1 MRRKDLGGIS
11 GLKLFLISCPILTLA
26 FAYSSAAQSVPY
38 ERAFPQ
44 SRIIVEKRI
53 KELQSSAGRLPVLD
67 GFTVAGDLP
76 LSRFQRGYYQ
86 CETQVISTPSGGSL
100 VRVNATITAW
110 YTDPVAGKSGYQVLP
125 SNGRLENDFLD
136 RLQQA
141 LGNGASPVS
150 AAGAATATKIT
161 PMPPPR
167 NTAAATEP
175 KISAPAPG
183 ERTPI
188 VKSRSANAPAGSPFH
203 LGDPLDP
210 GHLASLATQKAM
222 IDKHTEEQQK
232 EASALE
238 EILHHQARP
247 ANLAAVAKAR
257 TPVLASPSQDAQVLF
272 LAAAE
277 DEFEILDSNPNW
289 VHVRISGLS
298 RGWIRRSSVEM
309 PKAESDSQ
317 PAENHDEPAENHN
330 EKNTRRPPAAG
341 DQQSFQVQSEQ
352 VASFP
357 GEWAPLRGKTVSI
370 ISVQKGEGAADTGAA
385 AKLAFAKSL
394 FDKTYAEVAKGLTTV
409 DGVVVI
415 FDSADGGMT
424 AVTVPVLRQWKA
436 GTLSEEAFWRRC
448 FFDPPEAFDPV
459 AHPESA
465 PTPGPGR

>member
-1 MRRKDLGGIS
+1 MRRKNFGGIS
-11 GLKLFLISCPILTLA
+11 ALELFLIFCGILALG
-26 FAYSSAAQSVPY
+26 FAPSSAAQGIPY

-44 SRIIVEKRI
+44 SGTIVGKRI

-67 GFTVAGDLP
+67 GFTVPGDRP

-110 YTDPVAGKSGYQVLP
+110 YTDPVTGKSGYQVLP

-150 AAGAATATKIT
+150 ADAGTAMKTS
-161 PMPPPR
+161 MPPPR
-167 NTAAATEP
+167 NKATTPEP
-175 KISAPAPG
+175 RISAPAPG
-183 ERTPI
+183 APAPI
-188 VKSRSANAPAGSPFH
+188 VKSGSASAPAGSPFH

-222 IDKHTEEQQK
+222 VDKHTEEQQK
-232 EASALE
+232 EANALE
-238 EILHHQARP
+238 EILHNQVRP
-247 ANLAAVAKAR
+247 GNLAAVAKPK

-309 PKAESDSQ
+309 PQLASAAQ
-317 PAENHDEPAENHN
+317 PVENHHEPVENHN
-330 EKNTRRPPAAG
+330 EKATRNRPAAS
-341 DQQSFQVQSEQ
+341 DQHSFHVQSEEI
-352 VASFP
+352 ASFP
-357 GEWAPLRGKTVSI
+357 GDWAPLRGKTVSI
-370 ISVQKGEGAADTGAA
+370 ISVQKGEGADSGPA
-385 AKLAFAKSL
+385 AKLAFTKSL
-394 FDKTYAEVAKGLTTV
+394 FDKTYAEVAKGSTSV
-409 DGVVVI
+409 DGVVII

-424 AVTVPVLRQWKA
+424 AATVPVLRQWKA

-448 FFDPPEAFDPV
+448 FFDPPEAFDP
-459 AHPESA
+459 A
-465 PTPGPGR
+465 PQP

>member
-1 MRRKDLGGIS
+1 MRRTNLRGIS
-11 GLKLFLISCPILTLA
+11 ALKLFLIYCQILTLA
-26 FAYSSAAQSVPY
+26 FAQSSAAQSVPY

-44 SRIIVEKRI
+44 SRTIVEKRI

-67 GFTVAGDLP
+67 GFTVPGDQP

-110 YTDPVAGKSGYQVLP
+110 YTDPVAEKSGYQVLP

-141 LGNGASPVS
+141 LGNGASTVS
-150 AAGAATATKIT
+150 ADARTK
-161 PMPPPR
+161 PSSMPPPG
-167 NTAAATEP
+167 NKATTPEP
-175 KISAPAPG
+175 TLSAPTPG
-183 ERTPI
+183 ERSPI
-188 VKSRSANAPAGSPFH
+188 LKSRTAGAPAGSPFH

-210 GHLASLATQKAM
+210 GQMASLATQKAM

-247 ANLAAVAKAR
+247 GNLAAVAKAR

-272 LAAAE
+272 LAAVE

-298 RGWIRRSSVEM
+298 RGWIRRSNVEM
-309 PKAESDSQ
+309 PKSDSDPQ
-317 PAENHDEPAENHN
+317 PVENHHEPVESHN
-330 EKNTRRPPAAG
+330 EKETRNPPTPG
-341 DQQSFQVQSEQ
+341 DQQSFHVQSEQ

-357 GEWAPLRGKTVSI
+357 GEWVPLRGKTVSI
-370 ISVQKGEGAADTGAA
+370 ISVQQGDGAADTGPA

-394 FDKTYAEVAKGLTTV
+394 FDKTYAEVAKGVTSV

-448 FFDPPEAFDPV
+448 FFDPPEAFDPL
-459 AHPESA
+459 AHPESSPA
-465 PTPGPGR
+465 PGPGR

>member
-11 GLKLFLISCPILTLA
+11 ALKLFLISCPILTLA
-26 FAYSSAAQSVPY
+26 FAHSSAAQSVPY

-44 SRIIVEKRI
+44 SRTIVEKRI

-67 GFTVAGDLP
+67 GFTVAGRSPIESFPARLLSMRNPGDLDAVGWFAGASERNHYRLVHRSGGGEIR
-76 LSRFQRGYYQ
+76 LSGPAFQR
-86 CETQVISTPSGGSL
+86 PSGKRLPGSF
-100 VRVNATITAW
+100 AAS
-110 YTDPVAGKSGYQVLP
+110 AGQRSF
-125 SNGRLENDFLD
+125 SRLRCD
-136 RLQQA
+136 
-141 LGNGASPVS
+141 
-150 AAGAATATKIT
+150 AATATKIT

-188 VKSRSANAPAGSPFH
+188 VKSRTANAPAGSPFH